1 MKVIEKVDDKY
12 IINPNIAFDKVY
24 HLRYK
29 NELVAV
35 VMVKSYGDEY
45 IMLDFLI
52 RYSITSYHIESF
64 YSSNYPEK
72 AKDIELILLVE
83 DTDEK

>member
-1 MKVIEKVDDKY
+1 MKILKKVNDKY

-52 RYSITSYHIESF
+52 RYSITSYHIEAF

-72 AKDIELILLVE
+72 AKDIDLIQLVE